1 MEGSVDS
8 CWKPLW
14 LLGLP
19 KKTKQDNAE
28 SHKHQGERVRCC
40 CRELLS
46 AMIIWPSRYVL
57 TVPYGWG
64 KLKQPCK
71 FSIWSCGHRTLIP
84 NVCFWLKGI
93 CCVHFQL
100 HLSVAGLHDSEFNR
114 ILFTGLLLTLNLRRP
129 KMVFCTSNEFPNF
142 ETWHISVWCALC
154 LQKSLG
160 NWCEVSSL
168 KNYIL
173 QKNGVWK
180 SERCI
185 WPFIWSINCSLKCH

>member
-19 KKTKQDNAE
+19 KNTKQHNAE

-57 TVPYGWG
+57 TVPYGWR

-71 FSIWSCGHRTLIP
+71 FSIWNCGHRTLIP

-100 HLSVAGLHDSEFNR
+100 HLSVAGLHDSEFNI

-129 KMVFCTSNEFPNF
+129 KMVFYTSNEFPNF
-142 ETWHISVWCALC
+142 EKLAYLSVVCT
-154 LQKSLG
+154 
-160 NWCEVSSL
+160 VSSKIFRKL
-168 KNYIL
+168 VGSVKPKKLYPAE
-173 QKNGVWK
+173 
-180 SERCI
+180 ERCLEVWEMHLALHLI
-185 WPFIWSINCSLKCH
+185 H